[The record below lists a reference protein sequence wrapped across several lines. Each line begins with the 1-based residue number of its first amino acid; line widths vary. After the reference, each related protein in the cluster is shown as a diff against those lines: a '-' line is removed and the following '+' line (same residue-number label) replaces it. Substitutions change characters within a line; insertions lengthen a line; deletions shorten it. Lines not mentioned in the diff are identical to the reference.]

1 MAEKANE
8 ARSRRGAM
16 RALAVD
22 VPHIVKPVLG
32 KRGFVEGQLVAQWA
46 EIVGSDLARHM
57 LPEKLTFPSSQR
69 RDGTLRLRV
78 ESGFALEAQHREPQ
92 ILERLNAFFG
102 YRALTRLVLV
112 QAPLPVTADRDSVP
126 RRQRNLADAERA
138 ALERRVATITDAEL
152 RHALTRLGEA
162 VIGAVG
168 DKAR

>member
-1 MAEKANE
+1 LADKANE

-46 EIVGSDLARHM
+46 DIVGSDLARHM
-57 LPEKLTFPSSQR
+57 LPEKLAFPSGQR

-102 YRALTRLVLV
+102 YRALARLALV
-112 QAPLPVTADRDSVP
+112 QAPLPADRASVP
-126 RRQRNLADAERA
+126 RPQRSLADAERV
-138 ALERRVATITDAEL
+138 ALERRVAPITDAEL

-162 VIGAVG
+162 VIGAVSN
-168 DKAR
+168 KAR